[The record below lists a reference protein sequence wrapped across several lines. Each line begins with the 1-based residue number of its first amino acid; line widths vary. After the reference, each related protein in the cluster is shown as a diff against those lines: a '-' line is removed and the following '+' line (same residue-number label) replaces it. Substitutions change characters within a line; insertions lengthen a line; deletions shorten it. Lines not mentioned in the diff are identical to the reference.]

1 MKTLAILLTL
11 LLAPALAAS
20 ELDTLLDEA
29 AAVKAGDHKAWLEAR
44 GRIIALG
51 EDALPGLRAAGA
63 EANWTQDGWLRA
75 MVAEACRLRID
86 KPETAAAV
94 DAPRGIDPAHYKLF
108 RKPEPACQHDLKNL
122 GADAVP
128 LLLERWRWTLESHAY
143 SEGEAGSTERDCF
156 ARAIL
161 FVPGFLADR
170 RARFALQAALEDIS
184 LPEGWRATAAV
195 SLGQTA
201 GTDALPAL
209 EKLFDDDTQ
218 ATAVREACG
227 WAFGRVADIKA
238 ADAIKS
244 RLARE
249 NLPAGLRR
257 ALLTGVGLLGSAW
270 AWKARGL
277 MRQAAGDEVRESCAR
292 MLLEAL
298 KSNPEE
304 HDFISRAL
312 ALTAWNASLEWVREL
327 ADTAD
332 SQPVR
337 DAARACLE
345 PLQTAIRRNK

>member
-1 MKTLAILLTL
+1 MKTLTILFIL

-20 ELDTLLDEA
+20 ELETLLDEA

-63 EANWTQDGWLRA
+63 EANWTQDSWPRA
-75 MVAEACRLRID
+75 MVAEACRLRIE

-128 LLLERWRWTLESHAY
+128 LLLERWRWTFESHAY
-143 SEGEAGSTERDCF
+143 SNGEAGVAERDCF
-156 ARAIL
+156 AKAVL

-170 RARFALQAALEDIS
+170 RARFAMQAALEDIS

-227 WAFGRVADIKA
+227 WAFGRVADLKA
-238 ADAIKS
+238 ADALKA

-270 AWKARGL
+270 AWKARGPML
-277 MRQAAGDEVRESCAR
+277 LAAGDEVREACAR

-298 KSNPEE
+298 KANPEE
-304 HDFISRAL
+304 LEFISRAL
-312 ALTAWNASLEWVREL
+312 ALTAWGDSLDWVTEL
-327 ADTAD
+327 ASAAEK
-332 SQPVR
+332 QPVR
-337 DAARACLE
+337 EAAKACLE
-345 PLQTAIRRNK
+345 PLRKAIERND